1 MACGKLLAFDEV
13 ARLLGLGTRVDGGRE
28 EIQVLDIVGSVGRAR
43 EFDGCFR
50 PRTVRLRRVLDQI
63 RSTRPEAA
71 DMAISVYR
79 VDHAYFVLDGHKR
92 VSLAVSEGRQ
102 FIDAEVTVFPTRFRV
117 DARTTIRT
125 VRATHEE
132 KRFREITGL
141 ADGVPEARFPLS
153 DATGYLELAE
163 SVMAHAYDLSEERGA
178 LVSRAEAARHWYE
191 VIFLPCMEIAESAN
205 VASLLSSLTNAD
217 LFLLLRRGITAA
229 MEQGWQIPDA
239 AAAQARRNLQRA
251 NRTSFVAAVRNM
263 VGTRRGGE
271 SLLDQAPG
279 AGATDSASGSLVN
292 DG

>member
-1 MACGKLLAFDEV
+1 MACGELLAFDEV

-92 VSLAVSEGRQ
+92 VSLAISQGRQ

-117 DARTTIRT
+117 DAKTTIRT

-132 KRFREITGL
+132 KRFRDL
-141 ADGVPEARFPLS
+141 VL
-153 DATGYLELAE
+153 LELGQLLRSLGVIGIE
-163 SVMAHAYDLSEERGA
+163 PWIRCSEFSPA
-178 LVSRAEAARHWYE
+178 PVSGRPLA
-191 VIFLPCMEIAESAN
+191 PT
-205 VASLLSSLTNAD
+205 LSSRLHSP
-217 LFLLLRRGITAA
+217 I
-229 MEQGWQIPDA
+229 
-239 AAAQARRNLQRA
+239 
-251 NRTSFVAAVRNM
+251 
-263 VGTRRGGE
+263 
-271 SLLDQAPG
+271 
-279 AGATDSASGSLVN
+279 
-292 DG
+292 

>member
-1 MACGKLLAFDEV
+1 MACGELLAFDEV
-13 ARLLGLGTRVDGGRE
+13 ARLLGLGTRINGGRE
-28 EIQVLDIVGSVGRAR
+28 EIQVLDIVGSVGRTR

-63 RSTRPEAA
+63 RNTRPEAA

-92 VSLAVSEGRQ
+92 VSLAISEGRQ
-102 FIDAEVTVFPTRFRV
+102 FIDADVTVFPTRFRV
-117 DARTTIRT
+117 DAKTTIRT

-141 ADGVPEARFPLS
+141 ADAVPEARFPLS
-153 DATGYLELAE
+153 DPAGYLELME
-163 SVMAHAYDLSEERGA
+163 SVMAHAYDLSEERGS
-178 LVSRAEAARHWYE
+178 LVSRAEAARHWYD
-191 VIFLPCMEIAESAN
+191 VIFVPCMEIAESAN

-217 LFLLLRRGITAA
+217 LFLLLRRGITSA

-251 NRTSFVAAVRNM
+251 NRSSFVTAVRKM

-271 SLLDQAPG
+271 SLLDQAPA
-279 AGATDSASGSLVN
+279 AGATDST
-292 DG
+292 